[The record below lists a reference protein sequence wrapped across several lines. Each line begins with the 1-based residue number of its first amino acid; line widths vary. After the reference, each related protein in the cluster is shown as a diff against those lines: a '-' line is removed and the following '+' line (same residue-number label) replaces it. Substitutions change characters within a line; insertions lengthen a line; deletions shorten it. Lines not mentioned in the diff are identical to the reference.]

1 MIQERE
7 KDENC
12 RGDKMKLTILIVD
25 DVEINRAILTEIFKD
40 EYNILE
46 ATNGVE
52 AVEVL
57 NSGARISAMLL
68 DLLMPE
74 MNGLDVLREMNR
86 SGRIKTI
93 PVFLITA
100 ANSNEMLMEGYNLG
114 AVDII
119 SKPFSP
125 HFLRCRINSVI
136 ELYRHRNELQE
147 IVAEQVEKLNRLN
160 YSMVETLATV
170 IEFRDC
176 ESGEHV
182 KRISGLTR
190 LLLTEVSNTYPEY
203 DMPRSEIDK
212 IVMASVLHDVGK
224 ISIPDNILNK
234 PGRLTA
240 EEFQIM
246 KQHTI
251 KGGEILRSI
260 PDIMDAEIY
269 DYSYDIARHH
279 HERWDGRGYPDG
291 LKGDEATIWSQVV
304 AVADVYDALTSERVY
319 KKAFDHET
327 AVRMIRGGECGA
339 FSEKILTV
347 FGAVEDRIRNRE
359 WLAEE

>member
-1 MIQERE
+1 M
-7 KDENC
+7 
-12 RGDKMKLTILIVD
+12 TILIVD

-40 EYNILE
+40 EYNIIEASNGIEALE
-46 ATNGVE
+46 A
-52 AVEVL
+52 L
-57 NSGARISAMLL
+57 NSGVRISAMLL

-74 MNGLDVLREMNR
+74 MNGLGVLREMNR
-86 SGRIKTI
+86 SGRIKSI

-100 ANSNEMLMEGYNLG
+100 ANSNEMLTEGYNLG

-119 SKPFSP
+119 SKPFST

-136 ELYRHRNELQE
+136 ELYRHRNELE
-147 IVAEQVEKLNRLN
+147 SIVAEQMERLNKLN
-160 YSMVETLATV
+160 YSMIETLATV

-182 KRISGLTR
+182 KRISGLTG
-190 LLLTEVSNTYPEY
+190 LLLDEVSDTYPEY
-203 DMPRSEIDK
+203 YMPEAEIDK

-224 ISIPDNILNK
+224 ISIPDGILNK

-240 EEFQIM
+240 EEFEVM
-246 KQHTI
+246 KQHTV
-251 KGGEILRSI
+251 KGGEILQSI
-260 PDIMDAEIY
+260 PDIMDTEIY
-269 DYSYDIARHH
+269 EYSFDIARHH

-291 LKGDEATIWSQVV
+291 LKGDETSIWAQVV

-327 AVRMIRGGECGA
+327 AVRMICGNECGMFNQKVLNA
-339 FSEKILTV
+339 FLAIEEK
-347 FGAVEDRIRNRE
+347 IRNRE
-359 WLAEE
+359 WINGV